1 MRTMGLP
8 QQGHFTLWGVGGDGV
23 ASLPCAVMGCSVPM
37 STALPLKSMTLSRVF
52 FAAG

>member
-8 QQGHFTLWGVGGDGV
+8 QQGHFTLWDVDGGVV
-23 ASLPCAVMGCSVPM
+23 ASLACTVMGCSVPM